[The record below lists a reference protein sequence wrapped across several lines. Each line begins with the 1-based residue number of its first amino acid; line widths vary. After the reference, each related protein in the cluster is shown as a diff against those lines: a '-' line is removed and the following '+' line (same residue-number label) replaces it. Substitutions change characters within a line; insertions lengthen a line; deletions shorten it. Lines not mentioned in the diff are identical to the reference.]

1 MEQKYAEY
9 AAQKAVELL
18 AIDSPTS
25 FTDRAAAW
33 VQDAFG
39 ALGFAAKKTAK
50 GGVLIDLG
58 GAESEEGCFC
68 RRTRTR
74 SARWSRRSRPTAV
87 CA

>member
-18 AIDSPTS
+18 AIDSPTG

-50 GGVLIDLG
+50 G
-58 GAESEEGCFC
+58 
-68 RRTRTR
+68 
-74 SARWSRRSRPTAV
+74 V
-87 CA
+87 C